1 MPVMLMTFELNEIYL
16 SYSKKELDKLG
27 FSNSDVTTDLFL
39 NIRLYI
45 SNI

>member
-16 SYSKKELDKLG
+16 SYLQKELVKLG
-27 FSNSDVTTDLFL
+27 LFVADVTTDLFL

>member
-1 MPVMLMTFELNEIYL
+1 MTFELNEIYL
-16 SYSKKELDKLG
+16 SYLQKELVKLG
-27 FSNSDVTTDLFL
+27 LFVADVTTDLFL